1 MSSSLNL
8 LLSTHSEI
16 HFEFHLIK
24 GFIMT
29 IIHELLQ
36 SILPNLTFDF
46 PEIFDPSGDKPH
58 ENKKDEEKLSFSF

>member
-1 MSSSLNL
+1 
-8 LLSTHSEI
+8 
-16 HFEFHLIK
+16 
-24 GFIMT
+24 MT

-46 PEIFDPSGDKPH
+46 TEMFDPSGDKPH